1 MAPTH
6 VGTYSLS
13 VTTSQASHFT
23 DGVLNVDFAVTPA
36 TLSLAPPTSFAYSGT
51 AKSYTTTLP
60 LLSGVTFSYSGRE
73 STIYGPTTVAPT
85 APGTYRVTATVPSSG
100 NYLISGSLTA
110 DFAITSATVGSTPW
124 APLQVSSDTVLPL
137 AGSATIVGLACDG
150 TNYYVNRGGT
160 AVMVYRPDGSLI
172 SSNPVSNLRADCN
185 QMAFAGGY
193 LFARKDSQLYRISTN
208 DWSSSLVTVDASYP
222 MLTANGYMS
231 GSLFDTPDGKIG
243 VMGPVSGG
251 TFPVRLYTVSSNG
264 LSLTWNRDNTV
275 KDTWAPDE
283 HGTACDGAFLYRMS
297 ASSGYKAYRLSRGTV
312 AYDGT
317 GWTKPSVIVN
327 PTFVTRNHRTG
338 QILVGDYRGSRLI
351 VSSASPQLGLL
362 APASLVFDGN
372 PKECEV
378 ARIGTVDY
386 TFTYRGANPTAYGPS
401 STAPVNAGDYL
412 FTATS
417 LDSAYTAPDPL
428 AFTILPAATL
438 STNIILTAPSLSY
451 NGYGKAYTASAPG
464 VTGFTYTYTGTN
476 TTVYGPST
484 NAPTNVGSYVVT
496 ATALSSSNFTTYR
509 TASFTITQGSST
521 SNSITLVPPTS
532 LFYSGTGKAF
542 SALGGAGFTYS
553 YVGTGSTV
561 YASSAAAPTNAGTY
575 AVTATLVDPGYSNSS
590 SRTEAFTILR
600 KPITVTA
607 DAKSKAYGEADPV
620 WTFTSTGLLNSDSLT
635 GSLTR
640 ASGENPGTHAIT
652 QGTLAAG
659 ANYEVVF
666 NGAYLTIGVAPLAS
680 SAINLLGPAMLGY
693 DGGAKSYTASSPGVS
708 GFSLVYAGRNGT
720 SYASSTQAPAQAGD
734 YTVTATSTDTR
745 YSGSRSEN
753 FTISKATPTIS
764 LAPTASEITYG
775 QTLASS
781 TLTGG

>member
-1 MAPTH
+1 ASPKAYTASATNPAAGTFIYTYAGRGDTFYGPSAVAPTH

-172 SSNPVSNLRADCN
+172 SSNPVSNLRTENN

-193 LFARKDSQLYRISTN
+193 LFARSDYQLYRISTN
-208 DWSSSLVTVDASYP
+208 DWSSSLVTVDTSH
-222 MLTANGYMS
+222 LNVGSGYMT
-231 GSLFDTPDGKIG
+231 GNLFDTPDGKIG
-243 VMGPVSGG
+243 IIGPVSGG
-251 TFPVRLYTVSSNG
+251 ALQVRLYSVSSNG
-264 LSLTWNRDNTV
+264 LSLTLDRDYTV

-283 HGTACDGAFLYRMS
+283 HGTACDGIFLYRMS
-297 ASSGYKAYRLSRGTV
+297 GFSGYKAYRLKTGTV

-317 GWTKPSVIVN
+317 GWTKPSAIVN
-327 PTFVTRNHRTG
+327 PTFVARNHRTG

-476 TTVYGPST
+476 TT
-484 NAPTNVGSYVVT
+484 
-496 ATALSSSNFTTYR
+496 
-509 TASFTITQGSST
+509 
-521 SNSITLVPPTS
+521 
-532 LFYSGTGKAF
+532 
-542 SALGGAGFTYS
+542 
-553 YVGTGSTV
+553 
-561 YASSAAAPTNAGTY
+561 
-575 AVTATLVDPGYSNSS
+575 
-590 SRTEAFTILR
+590 
-600 KPITVTA
+600 
-607 DAKSKAYGEADPV
+607 
-620 WTFTSTGLLNSDSLT
+620 
-635 GSLTR
+635 
-640 ASGENPGTHAIT
+640 
-652 QGTLAAG
+652 
-659 ANYEVVF
+659 
-666 NGAYLTIGVAPLAS
+666 
-680 SAINLLGPAMLGY
+680 
-693 DGGAKSYTASSPGVS
+693 
-708 GFSLVYAGRNGT
+708 
-720 SYASSTQAPAQAGD
+720 
-734 YTVTATSTDTR
+734 
-745 YSGSRSEN
+745 
-753 FTISKATPTIS
+753 
-764 LAPTASEITYG
+764 
-775 QTLASS
+775 
-781 TLTGG
+781 